1 MEPNFNTMSLTDLL
15 KLKSIIEERLAKQ
28 KAWLDGG
35 CGFDYTEYCRR
46 KTIYENDENH
56 SRLKIIN
63 QRIEEFV
70 NSVK

>member
-1 MEPNFNTMSLTDLL
+1 MSLTDLL

-35 CGFDYTEYCRR
+35 RGFDYTEYCRR
-46 KTIYENDENH
+46 ETIYENDENH